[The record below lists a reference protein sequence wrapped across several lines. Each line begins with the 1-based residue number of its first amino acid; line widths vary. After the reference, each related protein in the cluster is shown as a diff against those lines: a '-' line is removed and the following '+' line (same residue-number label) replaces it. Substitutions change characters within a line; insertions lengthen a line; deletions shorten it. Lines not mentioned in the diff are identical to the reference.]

1 LTFFKLTFLNLGVAS
16 TEGWYN
22 TMNLVTDTNGI
33 DMQPIRDNRGVWI
46 MAFIVF
52 IIFGAFLPISTY
64 VGVICSAYTNN
75 INKITN
81 DAEAARTDEEK
92 EEILRTFSLAILLRK
107 NVQLY
112 EQELEAEQ
120 LQLISESLTFR
131 YLPLIYYIIFI
142 LSSIIDQV
150 LVYYTNIS
158 E

>member
-1 LTFFKLTFLNLGVAS
+1 MTFLNLGVAS

-33 DMQPIRDNRGVWI
+33 DMQPIRDNRVVWI
-46 MAFIVF
+46 VAFIMF

-75 INKITN
+75 INKIID
-81 DAEAARTDEEK
+81 DAEATRTDEER
-92 EEILRTFSLAILLRK
+92 EEIQRTFSLSILRK